1 MWRMYSSKSI
11 AWSVLGLSAIPLVLL
26 LIFVVVVGWLQAQ
39 TRASSAAGQRSSD
52 ALLLV
57 HRLQDD
63 IGGASTASRIY
74 LLSGSGEAYSHT
86 LAYLALVAP
95 DTRRLEDA
103 VRRNPNQLKR
113 ATLLS
118 NLALSTVREGLVLM
132 HQLHTSD
139 RQAVYLRLLKSALHK
154 RSGPTLDD
162 RFRAALTDFVTSET
176 ALQTQRRASLE
187 RLWDISSIVL
197 FGIAVSG
204 IALTLTLNYTFG
216 RRIVRRL
223 RHLVAQADDFAADES
238 LNLPLPGGDEIAD
251 VSRSFYGLATEQRI
265 ARGAVQAALDKAVEA
280 SRLKSEFVAT
290 MSHEIRTPM
299 NGVVGMTEL
308 LLETKLTPQQSE
320 YATTAR
326 DSAHSLLS
334 VINNILDFS
343 KIEAGKVE
351 LELVEFDLVTQ
362 IESVG
367 SMLGGQALA
376 KQVSLMTYV
385 DASIPSRLLG
395 DALRLRQVLV
405 NLAGNAI
412 KFTAQG
418 GVALMADFVATTAGS
433 VRVTFSVRD
442 TGIGINPAVLPRLF
456 ESFTQADGST
466 TRRFG
471 GTGLGLAISK
481 QLVELMGGQIRAES
495 FLGHGSTFSF
505 DLDFRVALAA
515 QRAPRHDLRDA
526 CAIVIDDDVMSRDI
540 LSRYMSSWG
549 IRVHTAATAEEG
561 LRLLREAARRE
572 RPFDLALVD
581 LRMPEV
587 DGIEL
592 GRRIRDD
599 RLVSE
604 TKLLLVTAFDD
615 LDQGRAAI
623 QAGFSAYLTKP
634 VRQSQLYDS
643 LQHVIAGDNHAVAE
657 QATDKKPRDERHS
670 NAILLVED
678 NEVNRQVTLLQL
690 AQLGYE
696 AECVNDGRAAV
707 ALNSAKHFELIFM
720 DCQMPIMDGFAATR
734 EIRKRESLTGN
745 HVPIVAMTANA
756 LSTDR
761 AECFGAGMDDY
772 LTKPVALNDLRSVLE
787 RWLDRPHAAMDID
800 IDRATTIVGGDR
812 MAAATFL
819 HEMLPEIVRLCD
831 CIDGERNVAKL
842 RELAHQLKGAAGNIG
857 AVELAG
863 AAERLG
869 EQLRG
874 GGSDVAWDVAP
885 IADARIRFASA
896 VHALL
901 VPQA

>member
-1 MWRMYSSKSI
+1 MWRMYSTKSI
-11 AWSVLGLSAIPLVLL
+11 AWSVLGLSVIPLVLL
-26 LIFVVVVGWLQAQ
+26 LSFVGIVGWLQAE
-39 TRASSAAGQRSSD
+39 TRASAAAGQRSSD
-52 ALLLV
+52 ALLLA
-57 HRLQDD
+57 HRLADD
-63 IGGASTASRIY
+63 IGGASTTARLY
-74 LLSGSGEAYSHT
+74 LLNGSNESYAST
-86 LAYLALVAP
+86 LAFLALVGP
-95 DTRRLEDA
+95 DARRLEDT
-103 VRRNPNQLKR
+103 VRRNPGQLQR
-113 ATLLS
+113 AITLAK
-118 NLALSTVREGLVLM
+118 LAQSTVSEGLVLM
-132 HQLHTSD
+132 HELHSGD
-139 RQAVYLRLLKSALHK
+139 RQAIYLRLIKSSLHK
-154 RSGPTLDD
+154 SRAPTLDD
-162 RFRAALTDFVTSET
+162 RFRAELTAFVTSET
-176 ALQTQRRASLE
+176 AFQVQGRASLE
-187 RLWDISSIVL
+187 RLWDVSSIVL
-197 FGIAVSG
+197 FVIAASG
-204 IALTLTLNYTFG
+204 IVLTLALNYTFG

-223 RHLVAQADDFAADES
+223 RHLVAQTDDFAADES
-238 LNLPLPGGDEIAD
+238 LNLPLPGSDEIAD

-265 ARGAVQAALDKAVEA
+265 ARAAVQAALEKAVEA

-320 YATTAR
+320 YAMTAR

-351 LELVEFDLVTQ
+351 LELVEFDLISQ

-376 KQVSLMTYV
+376 KQISLMTYV
-385 DASIPSRLLG
+385 DASIPTRLLG
-395 DALRLRQVLV
+395 DAVRLRQVLV

-418 GVALMADFVATTAGS
+418 GVAVIADFVAASAGS
-433 VRVTFSVRD
+433 VRVAFSVRD

-481 QLVELMGGQIRAES
+481 QLVELMGGEIRAES
-495 FLGHGSTFSF
+495 SLGNGSTFLF
-505 DLDFRVALAA
+505 DLDFSVAVAA
-515 QRAPRHDLRDA
+515 APRPRPDLSEA
-526 CAIVIDDDVMSRDI
+526 CAIIIDDDVMSRDI

-561 LRLLREAARRE
+561 LRLLRDAARRE
-572 RPFDLALVD
+572 RPFDIALVD

-587 DGIEL
+587 DGLEL
-592 GRRIRDD
+592 GRRVRDD
-599 RLVSE
+599 RLVCE
-604 TKLLLVTAFDD
+604 TKLLLVTAFDN

-623 QAGFSAYLTKP
+623 EAGFSAYLTKP

-643 LQHVIAGDNHAVAE
+643 LLHAIAGDIRAVVE
-657 QATDKKPRDERHS
+657 QAGDKKPRDERHG

-678 NEVNRQVTLLQL
+678 NEVNRQVTLHQL
-690 AQLGYE
+690 ANLGYQ

-707 ALNSAKHFELIFM
+707 ARTGEKRFELIFM
-720 DCQMPIMDGFAATR
+720 DCQMPIMDGFVATR
-734 EIRKRESLTGN
+734 AIRKRESRTGD

-772 LTKPVALNDLRSVLE
+772 LTKPVALNDLRGVLE
-787 RWLDRPHAAMDID
+787 RWLDRPNGAKDID
-800 IDRATTIVGGDR
+800 IDRVVTIVGGDQ
-812 MAAATFL
+812 MAAVTFL

-831 CIDGERNVAKL
+831 AIDSERNVAGL

-857 AVELAG
+857 AVDLAS
-863 AAERLG
+863 AADRLG
-869 EQLRG
+869 ERLKSG
-874 GGSDVAWDVAP
+874 DGSIDQEVALV
-885 IADARIRFASA
+885 ADARIRFASA
-896 VHALL
+896 VRALL